1 MLRWAETEED
11 ITHSAM
17 AMLFLVTYVFLL
29 RLPSEALPIEV
40 GRVPGKQ
47 QQAVLEMDEGK
58 LILTLMRRKN
68 RPAGSKL
75 ERTCWC
81 KESCRTCPVH
91 VLGPAVRGIQPGT
104 ALFGGFAA
112 AGANSALKDMLGKIG
127 ASQGEGVP
135 DARHSARTCARSST
149 LRCFCIYPEV
159 HAVLAPLCVC
169 GRSPTLEDLGSW
181 RVALSSF
188 PRVHGYP
195 SFGKRRGCTG
205 VSFATSRTR
214 VERVK
219 RHFTFQAHADESG
232 SDSD

>member
-1 MLRWAETEED
+1 MHNFFGRSYTSRLFLCRQQIESMLRWAETEED
-11 ITHSAM
+11 VTHSAM

-47 QQAVLEMDEGK
+47 QQAVLEMDDGK

-104 ALFGGFAA
+104 ALFGGIKT

-127 ASQGEGVP
+127 IPKAKEY
-135 DARHSARTCARSST
+135 RTHD
-149 LRCFCIYPEV
+149 I
-159 HAVLAPLCVC
+159 
-169 GRSPTLEDLGSW
+169 
-181 RVALSSF
+181 
-188 PRVHGYP
+188 
-195 SFGKRRGCTG
+195 RRG
-205 VSFATSRTR
+205 
-214 VERVK
+214 
-219 RHFTFQAHADESG
+219 HARDLQLSG
-232 SDSD
+232 ASVLIQ

>member
-11 ITHSAM
+11 VTHSAM

-47 QQAVLEMDEGK
+47 QQAVLEMDDGK

-104 ALFGGFAA
+104 ALFGRIHGCWSQQCAQGHA
-112 AGANSALKDMLGKIG
+112 WKDWR
-127 ASQGEGVP
+127 SQGKGLP
-135 DARHSARTCARSST
+135 DTRHKAWARAGSPT
-149 LRCFCIYPEV
+149 LRCFCTCSV
-159 HAVLAPLCVC
+159 AQAALATLCVY
-169 GRSPTLEDLGSW
+169 GRSPTLEDFGRW
-181 RVALSSF
+181 RVAISSV
-188 PRVHGYP
+188 P
-195 SFGKRRGCTG
+195 
-205 VSFATSRTR
+205 
-214 VERVK
+214 
-219 RHFTFQAHADESG
+219 
-232 SDSD
+232 